1 MNKYQFPRDPK
12 KKHFKVSSY
21 GRPNMSPTK
30 CSICHKKF
38 YAQQLKTIGLSGGI
52 TVYVC
57 KIKCLTKNIR
67 AELMEYFGYTPN
79 KMFDN

>member
-1 MNKYQFPRDPK
+1 MTVSHKIINQKFNKN
-12 KKHFKVSSY
+12 SY
-21 GRPNMSPTK
+21 GRPTLTPTK

-38 YAQQLKTIGLSGGI
+38 YVQQLKTIGLNGGI

-57 KIKCLTKNIR
+57 KVKCMTKNIR
-67 AELMEYFGYTPN
+67 AELMEYFNYTPK